1 MKQIRNTKSKTEILS
16 LINASEVALSHAEI
30 QAALNGLCDRVTIYR
45 VLDRLSEEGVV
56 HKIVNVDGVVKYAM
70 CHNCETKH
78 KHNHVHFSCENCK
91 KVVCIENVVPQI
103 QLPEKF
109 VIHDYNFVVN
119 GICDNCS

>member
-30 QAALNGLCDRVTIYR
+30 QTALNGLCDRVTIYR
-45 VLDRLSEEGVV
+45 VLDRLSEEGIV
-56 HKIVNVDGVVKYAM
+56 HKIVNVDGVVKYAI

-78 KHNHVHFSCENCK
+78 NHNHVHFSCENCK
-91 KVVCIENVVPQI
+91 KVVCIENVVPKI

-109 VIHDYNFVVN
+109 VIHDYNFVVS
-119 GICDNCS
+119 GICDNCC

>member
-1 MKQIRNTKSKTEILS
+1 MIDWSDIKL
-16 LINASEVALSHAEI
+16 
-30 QAALNGLCDRVTIYR
+30 

-56 HKIVNVDGVVKYAM
+56 HKIVNVDGVVKYTM
-70 CHNCETKH
+70 CHNCKT
-78 KHNHVHFSCENCK
+78 KHNHNHLHFSCENCK

-109 VIHDYNFVVN
+109 VIHDYNFVVS